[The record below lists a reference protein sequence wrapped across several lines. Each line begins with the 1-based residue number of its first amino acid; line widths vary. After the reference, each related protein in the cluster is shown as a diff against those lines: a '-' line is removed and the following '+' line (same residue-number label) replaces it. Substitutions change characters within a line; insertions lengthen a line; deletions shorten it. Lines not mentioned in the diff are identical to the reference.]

1 MVIIELIMD
10 FAGNARPF
18 VEDASYLRLRE
29 IGLYYSIPQ
38 ENLEN
43 GLMGMCNVKVGLSGN
58 NIVNIFD

>member
-1 MVIIELIMD
+1 VDPEMVIIELIMD
-10 FAGNARPF
+10 FFAGNAGPF

-43 GLMGMCNVKVGLSGN
+43 GLMGMCLT
-58 NIVNIFD
+58 

>member
-29 IGLYYSIPQ
+29 IGYITQYLKKI
-38 ENLEN
+38 
-43 GLMGMCNVKVGLSGN
+43 
-58 NIVNIFD
+58 